1 MRANEFIS
9 EGKKDKDH
17 HGIHNPQF
25 SGVHMMPGVDQ
36 GYELYRLGID
46 MAVAGGKDTEWP
58 DKEAYPSADKSVIVA
73 YSEGD
78 HDIVGQVL
86 KHRGVKH
93 KNTSKGA
100 SREFEDTHKA
110 SPVPKR
116 KKNQYGV

>member
-1 MRANEFIS
+1 MRAFEFII
-9 EGKKDKDH
+9 EAKKHDH

-46 MAVAGGKDTEWP
+46 MAVAGGNDTKWP
-58 DKEAYPSADKSVIVA
+58 DKEAHPSADNSVVVA

-93 KNTSKGA
+93 KDTSNGA
-100 SREFEDTHKA
+100 SKEFDDTNKA

-116 KKNQYGV
+116 KTNQYGV